1 MKAETG
7 RIVVLGS
14 GIVGLCT
21 ALTLRE
27 RGLEVVV
34 VDRLPPG
41 SAQGSASYGNAGVVS
56 PWSCVPQCLPGTW
69 KQVPGWLLD
78 SEGPVRMRWQDMAY
92 VLPWVLRFLR
102 NCDPG
107 KVTGI
112 ADAMDSLM
120 QGNVQAYRRF
130 LSGTGQEQL
139 LQDSAYI
146 NVYRGRHRPN
156 PEDLPWTLRQ
166 QRGATIEFI
175 DQSTLRD
182 IEPEI
187 GPEYHSAVII
197 KDQARL
203 ISPGR
208 LCEVL
213 AEKARLLGVTFVSA
227 SVTQLKPDNSGMI
240 QLELDNPDI
249 RMNADGT
256 AARMDSHTLILC
268 AGIGSSAL
276 LEPLGYR
283 LPLMAERGYHL
294 EFRNPGVSLNNSVQ
308 DMAGKFVVS
317 SMQGGIRS
325 AGTAEFASSTAPPN
339 YRRATIFHSL
349 TKRLLPGLNTQDTA
363 QWMGIR
369 PSFPDNLPAIG
380 ALDKHPGIIAAFG
393 HSHYGMGMAPAT
405 ARLVAELVSGKS
417 SNSDMKAFRPAR
429 FTEADRGLQR

>member
-1 MKAETG
+1 MTASPD
-7 RIVVLGS
+7 RIVVLGN

-34 VDRLPPG
+34 VDRQPPG
-41 SAQGSASYGNAGVVS
+41 FMEGSASYGNAGVVS

-92 VLPWVLRFLR
+92 VLPWVLRFLK
-102 NCDPG
+102 NCQPE
-107 KVTGI
+107 KVASI

-120 QGNVQAYRRF
+120 KGNVQAYRHF
-130 LSGTGQEQL
+130 LSGTGEEQL
-139 LQDSAYI
+139 LQDSSYI
-146 NVYRGRHRPN
+146 NVYRGRQKPN
-156 PEDLPWTLRQ
+156 PDDLPWTLRQ

-175 DQSTLRD
+175 DQSTLKE
-182 IEPEI
+182 IEPDI

-203 ISPGR
+203 MSPGK

-213 AEKARLLGVTFVSA
+213 AEKARLLGVTFVNA
-227 SVTQLKPDNSGMI
+227 NVTRLIPDNSGLI
-240 QLELDNPDI
+240 TLELDNPDI
-249 RMNADGT
+249 RMNAEGT
-256 AARMDSHTLILC
+256 AARLDSHKLILC

-276 LEPLGYR
+276 LEPLGYH

-325 AGTAEFASSTAPPN
+325 AGTAEFASSTAAPN
-339 YRRATIFHSL
+339 YRRATIFQSL

-380 ALDKHPGIIAAFG
+380 ALDRHPGIIAAFG

-405 ARLVAELVSGKS
+405 ARLVAELVGGKS
-417 SNSDMKAFRPAR
+417 SNNDLSAFQPAR
-429 FTEADRGLQR
+429 FAAAVPG